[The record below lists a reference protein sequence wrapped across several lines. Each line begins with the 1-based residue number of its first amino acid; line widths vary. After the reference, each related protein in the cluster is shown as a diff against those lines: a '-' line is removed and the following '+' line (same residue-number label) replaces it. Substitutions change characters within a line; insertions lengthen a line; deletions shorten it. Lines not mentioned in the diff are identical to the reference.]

1 LAKKHGR
8 KYLEALAK
16 VEAALSANGDNGLEP
31 EIACQIVKET
41 ATVKFDPS
49 VEAHIRL
56 GVDPRHADQMVR
68 GSVVLPHGTG
78 KDVRVL
84 VFAGADKV
92 KEATDAGADYI
103 GGDDLIKRI
112 SEGWLDFDVA
122 VATRDMMGKVGPIA
136 KILGPRGL
144 MPNAKSGTV
153 TDDVARAVRDVKGGR
168 IEFRTDKF
176 GIVHVVIGK
185 ASFTQEQI
193 HENLSALVEALV
205 KAKPAATKG
214 QYLKSIYL
222 TTTMG
227 PSVPVDVREAAKL
240 TTA

>member
-1 LAKKHGR
+1 
-8 KYLEALAK
+8 
-16 VEAALSANGDNGLEP
+16 
-31 EIACQIVKET
+31 
-41 ATVKFDPS
+41 
-49 VEAHIRL
+49 
-56 GVDPRHADQMVR
+56 
-68 GSVVLPHGTG
+68 
-78 KDVRVL
+78 
-84 VFAGADKV
+84 
-92 KEATDAGADYI
+92 
-103 GGDDLIKRI
+103 
-112 SEGWLDFDVA
+112 
-122 VATRDMMGKVGPIA
+122 
-136 KILGPRGL
+136 